1 MGKAKITIE
10 DIAREAGVGIGT
22 VSRVLNNSAHVAED
36 TRKRVLDV
44 IKARQYVRSAAAA
57 KLARNNVVE
66 TTVGLLLPDIGNH
79 YFFEI
84 FEAIYQKFRGLG
96 IDLIIFNYEKHN
108 PKVIQRVL
116 DAQLSALLIFAFHLV
131 DSEREMLHRHNV
143 PYLYIDYPSESEHC
157 IYTDNIQGGRIA
169 AQYLHSRGVT
179 NPCYIA
185 VDPPAWANE
194 ERLAGFVEEYQKFG
208 VSSISTF
215 SSVLTEEEGYRVAE
229 EIIASG
235 KHDGI
240 FCYCDDIAAGAIRAV
255 RKHNASISV
264 IGFDGVRATDY
275 LDLSTVSQEP
285 QMIGELASSLIIK
298 LIEGGNGQKPIR
310 ELITPVLINRGS

>member
-1 MGKAKITIE
+1 MGKITIE

-22 VSRVLNNSAHVAED
+22 VSRVLNNSVHVAED

-44 IKARQYVRSAAAA
+44 IKARQYVRSAAAS

-108 PKVIQRVL
+108 PKVIQRIL

-131 DSEREMLHRHNV
+131 DSERDMLLRHNV
-143 PYLYIDYPSESEHC
+143 PYLYVDYPTRTEHSIC
-157 IYTDNIQGGRIA
+157 VDNTQGGRIA
-169 AQYLHSRGVT
+169 AQYLHGKGVRK
-179 NPCYIA
+179 PCYIA
-185 VDPPAWANE
+185 VDPPAWSNE
-194 ERLAGFVEEYQKFG
+194 QRYAGFTDEYLTYG
-208 VSSISTF
+208 VSSIPVF
-215 SSVLTEEEGYRVAE
+215 SAFLSEEDGYRVAE
-229 EIIASG
+229 EIIALG
-235 KHDGI
+235 THDGI
-240 FCYCDDIAAGAIRAV
+240 FCYCDDIAAGAIRAI
-255 RKHNASISV
+255 RKHDAPIRV

-275 LDLSTVSQEP
+275 LELSTVSQEP
-285 QMIGELASSLIIK
+285 QMIGELASTLIID
-298 LIEGGNGQKPIR
+298 LIEGKRSDVLIQR
-310 ELITPVLINRGS
+310 VITPVLIDRGS